1 MPPFSFCYPT
11 EGGDPGSSGVSSRTI
26 TLGALPMY
34 STCIY
39 CYRPLGRNEA
49 VETFQVGRRLAFD
62 GERGRLWVVCPACER
77 WNLSP
82 LEERWEAIEACERHF
97 RSTKMRVSTE
107 HIGLAR
113 TREGLD
119 LVRIGRPR
127 RPEFAG
133 WRYGDQF
140 GRRRRR
146 RMVQAGVA
154 VGVGAATLAGGWILG
169 LSLGGA
175 GWAGYTLAEWAQ
187 YPSDR
192 EVIAVVPVY
201 GKDPVKVTRRYLDQ
215 VQLGHDADSNEWR
228 LLFREGRT
236 QYEIEGDG
244 AVRAAGQILPHINL
258 HGAPKRAVQRAVHLL
273 EELRDPADI
282 FARVAESGHMVRTR
296 STLQA
301 RAFLTTQPS
310 VTRLAME
317 MAAHEESER
326 RALEGEL
333 AVLERAWR
341 EAEEIAAIAD
351 RLLIPATVEGALQR
365 LRGWRG

>member
-1 MPPFSFCYPT
+1 
-11 EGGDPGSSGVSSRTI
+11 
-26 TLGALPMY
+26 MY
-34 STCIY
+34 STCTY

-62 GERGRLWVVCPACER
+62 GDRGRLWAVCPACER

-82 LEERWEAIEACERHF
+82 LEERWEAIEECERLF

-113 TREGLD
+113 TREGLE

-154 VGVGAATLAGGWILG
+154 IGAGAVTLAGGWALG
-169 LSLGGA
+169 LGLGGA
-175 GWAGYTLAEWAQ
+175 GWTGYLLAEWAQ
-187 YPSDR
+187 QPSDR
-192 EVIAVVPVY
+192 EVVAVVPVH

-215 VQLGHDADSNEWR
+215 VQLGHSVESNEWR

-236 QYEIEGDG
+236 QYEIKGDG
-244 AVRAAGQILPHINL
+244 AVRAAGQILPQINL
-258 HGAPKRAVQRAVHLL
+258 HGARRGAVQKAVRLL
-273 EELRDPADI
+273 EELPDPADI
-282 FARVAESGHMVRTR
+282 FARVAESGHMVRSG

-301 RAFLTTQPS
+301 RALLATQPG

-351 RLLIPATVEGALQR
+351 RLAIPARIERRLQTF
-365 LRGWRG
+365 RGRVS

>member
-1 MPPFSFCYPT
+1 
-11 EGGDPGSSGVSSRTI
+11 
-26 TLGALPMY
+26 MY
-34 STCIY
+34 STCTY

-49 VETFQVGRRLAFD
+49 VETFQVGRHLAFD
-62 GERGRLWVVCPACER
+62 GDRGRLWAVCPACER

-82 LEERWEAIEACERHF
+82 LEERWEAIEECERLF
-97 RSTKMRVSTE
+97 RSTNMRVSTE

-113 TREGLD
+113 TREGLE

-154 VGVGAATLAGGWILG
+154 IGAGAVTLAGGWALG
-169 LSLGGA
+169 LGLGGA
-175 GWAGYTLAEWAQ
+175 GWTGYLLAEWAQ
-187 YPSDR
+187 HPSDR
-192 EVIAVVPVY
+192 EVVAVVPVH

-215 VQLGHDADSNEWR
+215 VQLGHSAESNEWR

-236 QYEIEGDG
+236 QYEIKGDG
-244 AVRAAGQILPHINL
+244 AVRAAGQILPQINL
-258 HGAPKRAVQRAVHLL
+258 HGARRGAVQKAVRLL
-273 EELRDPADI
+273 EELPDPADI
-282 FARVAESGHMVRTR
+282 FARVAESGHMVRSG

-301 RAFLTTQPS
+301 RAFLATQPG

-351 RLLIPATVEGALQR
+351 RLAIPARIERRLQTF
-365 LRGWRG
+365 RGRVS

>member
-1 MPPFSFCYPT
+1 
-11 EGGDPGSSGVSSRTI
+11 
-26 TLGALPMY
+26 MY
-34 STCIY
+34 STCTY

-62 GERGRLWVVCPACER
+62 GDRGRLWAVCPACER

-82 LEERWEAIEACERHF
+82 LEERWEAIEECERLF

-113 TREGLD
+113 TREGLE

-146 RMVQAGVA
+146 RMVQARVA
-154 VGVGAATLAGGWILG
+154 IGAGAVTLAGGWALG
-169 LSLGGA
+169 LGLGGA
-175 GWAGYTLAEWAQ
+175 GWTGYLLAEWAQ
-187 YPSDR
+187 QPSDR
-192 EVIAVVPVY
+192 EVVAVVPVH

-215 VQLGHDADSNEWR
+215 VQLGHSAESNEWR

-236 QYEIEGDG
+236 QYEIKGDG
-244 AVRAAGQILPHINL
+244 AVRAAGQILPQINL
-258 HGAPKRAVQRAVHLL
+258 HGARRGAVQKAVRLL
-273 EELRDPADI
+273 EELPDPADI
-282 FARVAESGHMVRTR
+282 FARVAESGHMVRSG

-301 RAFLTTQPS
+301 RALLATQPG

-351 RLLIPATVEGALQR
+351 RLLVPARVERALQM
-365 LRGWRG
+365 LRMRQR

>member
-1 MPPFSFCYPT
+1 
-11 EGGDPGSSGVSSRTI
+11 
-26 TLGALPMY
+26 MY

-49 VETFQVGRRLAFD
+49 VETFRVGRRLAFD
-62 GERGRLWVVCPACER
+62 GDRGRLWAVCPACER

-82 LEERWEAIEACERHF
+82 LEERWEAIEECERLF
-97 RSTKMRVSTE
+97 RFTKMRVSTE
-107 HIGLAR
+107 HIGLVR
-113 TREGLD
+113 TREGLE

-154 VGVGAATLAGGWILG
+154 IGAGAVTLAGGWALG
-169 LSLGGA
+169 LGLGGA
-175 GWAGYTLAEWAQ
+175 GWTGYVLAEWAQ
-187 YPSDR
+187 QPSDR
-192 EVIAVVPVY
+192 EVVAVVPVH

-215 VQLGHDADSNEWR
+215 VQLGHSAESNEWR

-236 QYEIEGDG
+236 QYEIKGDG
-244 AVRAAGQILPHINL
+244 AVRAAGQILPQINL
-258 HGAPKRAVQRAVHLL
+258 HGAPRGAVQKAVRLL
-273 EELRDPADI
+273 EELPDPADI
-282 FARVAESGHMVRTR
+282 FARVAESGHMVRSG

-301 RAFLTTQPS
+301 RALLATQPG

-351 RLLIPATVEGALQR
+351 RLLVPARVERALQM
-365 LRGWRG
+365 LRKRQG